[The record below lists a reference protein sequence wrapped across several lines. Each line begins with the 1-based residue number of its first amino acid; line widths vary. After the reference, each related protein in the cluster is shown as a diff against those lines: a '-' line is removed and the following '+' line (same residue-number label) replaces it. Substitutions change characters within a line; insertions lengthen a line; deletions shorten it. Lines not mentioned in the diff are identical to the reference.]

1 MARNRHSLSYQAKQ
15 ILDSKLRIGESKHR
29 LKREGEDITQWIFS
43 FSTYTSYLKHIN
55 YFINYARQEYA
66 TEFGRQ
72 PRKLEDCRKYVEPF
86 MRESISK
93 HSPWT
98 CQLQVCALAKLYNC
112 CTTNFGIDLPKRKRS
127 KIKRSRHLNQMDRHF
142 SEKNNADL
150 VSFCKCTGLRR
161 RELAAIKG
169 SDLYI
174 DENGI
179 YKLNVTKG
187 TKGGRPRQVCI
198 CYETQEELDTVIR
211 LCKEA
216 GNSNVFKKIS
226 SAADVHFYRH
236 IFCLRT
242 YEKHAR
248 PFKEYKT
255 ERLVIFRNRVIGS
268 YKTVSGKKDF
278 LTFESVCKANKIP
291 LNAKGLRDVSSAYY
305 CRDDLKGKVLDRKA
319 MLICSQALGHNR
331 ETVLQNYIY

>member
-15 ILDSKLRIGESKHR
+15 ILDRKLRIGESKHE
-29 LKREGEDITQWIFS
+29 LKRKGEDVSEWIFS
-43 FSTYTSYLKHIN
+43 YSTYTSYLKHIN
-55 YFINYARQEYA
+55 YFINYARKEYA
-66 TEFGRQ
+66 TEFGKQ
-72 PRKLEDCRKYVEPF
+72 PRNLEDCRKYVEPF
-86 MRESISK
+86 MRESIAK

-98 CQLQVCALAKLYNC
+98 CQLQICALGKLYNC
-112 CTTNFGIDLPKRKRS
+112 RTTDFGIDIPKRKRS
-127 KIKRSRHLNQMDRHF
+127 QIKRSRHSNQMDKHF
-142 SEKNNADL
+142 SEKKNADL
-150 VSFCKCTGLRR
+150 VCFCKCCGLRR

-179 YKLNVTKG
+179 YKLNVTKAS
-187 TKGGRPRQVCI
+187 KGGRPRQVTI
-198 CYETQEELDTVIR
+198 CYENQEELDTVIR

-216 GNSNVFKKIS
+216 GNSNIFKKIS
-226 SAADVHFYRH
+226 SAADVHYYRH
-236 IFCLRT
+236 IFALRT

-248 PFKEYKT
+248 SFKEYKN
-255 ERLVIFRNRVIGS
+255 ERIVIFRNRVIGS
-268 YKTVSGKKDF
+268 YKTANGKKDF
-278 LTFESVCKANKIP
+278 LTFESICKANKIP

-331 ETVLQNYIY
+331 EQVLQNYIY

>member
-1 MARNRHSLSYQAKQ
+1 MARNRYSLSYQAKQ
-15 ILDSKLRIGESKHR
+15 ILDSKLRIGESKHE
-29 LKREGEDITQWIFS
+29 LKRKGEDVSSWIFS
-43 FSTYTSYLKHIN
+43 YSTYTNYLKHIN
-55 YFINYARQEYA
+55 YFINYARKEYA

-72 PRKLEDCRKYVEPF
+72 PRTLEDCRKYVEPF

-98 CQLQVCALAKLYNC
+98 CQLQICALGKLYGC
-112 CTTNFGIDLPKRKRS
+112 STTSFNIDLPQRKRS
-127 KIKRSRHLNQMDRHF
+127 QIKRSRHSNQMDKHF

-150 VSFCKCTGLRR
+150 VCFCKCTGLRR

-174 DENGI
+174 DENGV
-179 YKLNVTKG
+179 YKLNVTKA
-187 TKGGRPRQVCI
+187 TKGGRPRQVAI

-211 LCKEA
+211 LCKEV

-226 SAADVHFYRH
+226 SAADVHYYRH
-236 IFCLRT
+236 IFALRT

-248 PFKEYKT
+248 PLEEYKN

-268 YKTVSGKKDF
+268 YQTANCKKDF
-278 LTFESVCKANKIP
+278 LAFESICRAHKIP

-305 CRDDLKGKVLDRKA
+305 CRDDLKGKVLDRRA
-319 MLICSQALGHNR
+319 MRSCSAALGHNR
-331 ETVLQNYIY
+331 ECILQNYLY

>member
-15 ILDSKLRIGESKHR
+15 ILDSKLRIGESKHE
-29 LKREGEDITQWIFS
+29 LKRKGEDVSAWIFS
-43 FSTYTSYLKHIN
+43 YSTYTSYLKHIN
-55 YFINYARQEYA
+55 YFINYARKEYV
-66 TEFGRQ
+66 TEYGKQ
-72 PRKLEDCRKYVEPF
+72 PRTLEECRKYVEPF
-86 MRESISK
+86 MRESISR

-98 CQLQVCALAKLYNC
+98 CQLQICALGKLYNC
-112 CTTNFGIDLPKRKRS
+112 RTTNFGIDIPKRKRS
-127 KIKRSRHLNQMDRHF
+127 QIKRSRHSNEMDKHF

-150 VSFCKCTGLRR
+150 VCFCKCTGLRR
-161 RELAAIKG
+161 RELVAIKG
-169 SDLYI
+169 LDLYM

-226 SAADVHFYRH
+226 SAADIHYYRH
-236 IFCLRT
+236 IFALRT

-278 LTFESVCKANKIP
+278 LTFESICKANKIP

-331 ETVLQNYIY
+331 EQVLQNYLY

>member
-15 ILDSKLRIGESKHR
+15 ILDSKLRIGESKHE
-29 LKREGEDITQWIFS
+29 LKRKSEDVSKWIFS
-43 FSTYTSYLKHIN
+43 FSTYTNYLNHIN
-55 YFINYARQEYA
+55 YFINYARKEYA

-72 PRKLEDCRKYVEPF
+72 PRKLEDCRKYIEPF
-86 MRESISK
+86 MRESVAK

-98 CQLQVCALAKLYNC
+98 CQLQICALGKLYGC
-112 CTTNFGIDLPKRKRS
+112 STTSFNIELPKRKRS
-127 KIKRSRHLNQMDRHF
+127 QIKRSRHSNQMDKHF

-150 VSFCKCTGLRR
+150 VCFCKCCGLRR

-174 DENGI
+174 DANGI
-179 YKLNVTKG
+179 YKLNVTKA
-187 TKGGRPRQVCI
+187 TKGGRPRQVTV

-226 SAADVHFYRH
+226 SAADVHYYRH
-236 IFCLRT
+236 IFALRN
-242 YEKHAR
+242 YERHAR
-248 PFKEYKT
+248 SFKEYKN
-255 ERLVIFRNRVIGS
+255 ERIVIFRNRVIGS
-268 YKTVSGKKDF
+268 YKSTNGKKDF
-278 LTFESVCKANKIP
+278 LTFESICRAHKIP
-291 LNAKGLRDVSSAYY
+291 LNAKGLRDVSCAYY

-319 MLICSQALGHNR
+319 MLICSQTLGHNR
-331 ETVLQNYIY
+331 ETVLQNYLY

>member
-15 ILDSKLRIGESKHR
+15 ILDSKLRIGESKHD
-29 LKREGEDITQWIFS
+29 LKRDGEDVSKWIFS
-43 FSTYTSYLKHIN
+43 WSTYTNYMKHIN
-55 YFINYARQEYA
+55 YFINYARKEYA

-72 PRKLEDCRKYVEPF
+72 PRKLEDCRKYIEPF
-86 MRESISK
+86 MRESIAK

-98 CQLQVCALAKLYNC
+98 CQLQVCALGKLYNC
-112 CTTNFGIDLPKRKRS
+112 RTTDFGIDIPKRKRS
-127 KIKRSRHLNQMDRHF
+127 QIKRSRHSNQMDKHF

-150 VSFCKCTGLRR
+150 VCFCKCTGLRR

-169 SDLYI
+169 SDLYL

-187 TKGGRPRQVCI
+187 TKGGRQRQVTL
-198 CYETQEELDTVIR
+198 CYENQEELDIIIR

-216 GNSNVFKKIS
+216 GSSNAFKKIS
-226 SAADVHFYRH
+226 SAADVHYYRH
-236 IFCLRT
+236 IFALRN
-242 YEKHAR
+242 YERHAR

-255 ERLVIFRNRVIGS
+255 ERLVIFRNRVVGS
-268 YKTVSGKKDF
+268 YNTMSGKKDF
-278 LTFESVCKANKIP
+278 LTFESICKANKIP

-319 MLICSQALGHNR
+319 MFICSQALGHNR
-331 ETVLQNYIY
+331 ETVLQNYLY

>member
-1 MARNRHSLSYQAKQ
+1 MARNRYSLSYQAKQ
-15 ILDSKLRIGESKHR
+15 ILDSKLRIGESKHD
-29 LKREGEDITQWIFS
+29 LKRKGEDVSSWIFS
-43 FSTYTSYLKHIN
+43 YSTYTNYLKHIN
-55 YFINYARQEYA
+55 YFINYARKEYA

-72 PRKLEDCRKYVEPF
+72 PKTLEDCRKYVEPF
-86 MRESISK
+86 MRESIK
-93 HSPWT
+93 RHSPWS
-98 CQLQVCALAKLYNC
+98 CQLKICALGKLYARS
-112 CTTNFGIDLPKRKRS
+112 TNSFNIELPKRKRS
-127 KIKRSRHLNQMDRHF
+127 QIKRSRHPNQMDKHF

-150 VSFCKCTGLRR
+150 VCFCKCTGLRR
-161 RELAAIKG
+161 RELAAIRG

-198 CYETQEELDTVIR
+198 CYETQEELDIVIR

-216 GNSNVFKKIS
+216 SNSNIFKKIS
-226 SAADVHFYRH
+226 SAADVHYYRH
-236 IFCLRT
+236 IFALRT

-248 PFKEYKT
+248 LFKEFRN
-255 ERLVIFRNRVIGS
+255 ERLVIFRNRVVAS
-268 YKTVSGKKDF
+268 YRTANGKKDL
-278 LTFESVCKANKIP
+278 LTFESICRAHKIS

-331 ETVLQNYIY
+331 EQVLQNYLY

>member
-15 ILDSKLRIGESKHR
+15 ILDSKLRIGESKHD
-29 LKREGEDITQWIFS
+29 LKRKGEDISKWIFS
-43 FSTYTSYLKHIN
+43 WSTYTGYMKHIN
-55 YFINYARQEYA
+55 YFINYARKEYA
-66 TEFGRQ
+66 TEFGKQ
-72 PRKLEDCRKYVEPF
+72 PRTLEDCRKYIEPF
-86 MRESISK
+86 MRESIAK

-98 CQLQVCALAKLYNC
+98 CQLQICALAKLYNC
-112 CTTNFGIDLPKRKRS
+112 RTTDFNINLPKRKRS
-127 KIKRSRHLNQMDRHF
+127 QIKRSRHSNQMDKHF
-142 SEKNNADL
+142 SEKNNSDL
-150 VSFCKCTGLRR
+150 VCFCKCTGLRR

-187 TKGGRPRQVCI
+187 TKGGRPRQVTV

-226 SAADVHFYRH
+226 SAADVHYYRH
-236 IFCLRT
+236 IFALRT

-255 ERLVIFRNRVIGS
+255 ERLVIFRNRVVGS
-268 YKTVSGKKDF
+268 YRTVSGKKDF
-278 LTFESVCKANKIP
+278 LTFESICRAHKIP
-291 LNAKGLRDVSSAYY
+291 LNAKGLRDVSCAYY

-319 MLICSQALGHNR
+319 ILICSQALGHNR
-331 ETVLQNYIY
+331 ETVLQNYLY

>member
-15 ILDSKLRIGESKHR
+15 ILDSKLRIGESKHE
-29 LKREGEDITQWIFS
+29 LKRDGKDVSKWIFS
-43 FSTYTSYLKHIN
+43 YSTYTYYLKHIN
-55 YFINYARQEYA
+55 YFINYARKEYA
-66 TEFGRQ
+66 TEFGKQ

-86 MRESISK
+86 MRESVAK

-98 CQLQVCALAKLYNC
+98 CQLQICALGKLYNC
-112 CTTNFGIDLPKRKRS
+112 RTTDFNIDLPKRKRS
-127 KIKRSRHLNQMDRHF
+127 QIKRSRHSNQMDKHF

-150 VSFCKCTGLRR
+150 VCFCKCTGLRR

-174 DENGI
+174 DEKGI
-179 YKLNVTKG
+179 YKLNVTKA
-187 TKGGRPRQVCI
+187 TKGGRPRQVVV
-198 CYETQEELDTVIR
+198 CYENQEELDTVIR

-216 GNSNVFKKIS
+216 GNSNIFKKIS

-242 YEKHAR
+242 YEKHSR
-248 PFKEYKT
+248 TFKEYKN

-268 YKTVSGKKDF
+268 YKTANGKKDF
-278 LTFESVCKANKIP
+278 LTFESICRAHKIS

-331 ETVLQNYIY
+331 EQVLQNYLY

>member
-15 ILDSKLRIGESKHR
+15 ILDSKLRIGESKHE
-29 LKREGEDITQWIFS
+29 LKRKGEDVSAWIFS
-43 FSTYTSYLKHIN
+43 YSTYTSYLKHIN
-55 YFINYARQEYA
+55 YFINYARKEYV
-66 TEFGRQ
+66 TEFGKQ

-86 MRESISK
+86 IRESVAK

-98 CQLQVCALAKLYNC
+98 CQLQICALGKLYNC
-112 CTTNFGIDLPKRKRS
+112 RTTDFNIDLPKRKRS

-150 VSFCKCTGLRR
+150 VCFCKCCGLRR

-187 TKGGRPRQVCI
+187 TKGGRPRQVAI
-198 CYETQEELDTVIR
+198 SYENREELDTVIR

-216 GNSNVFKKIS
+216 GNSNIFKKIS
-226 SAADVHFYRH
+226 SAADVHYYRH

-248 PFKEYKT
+248 PFKEYKN
-255 ERLVIFRNRVIGS
+255 ERLVIFRNRVVGS
-268 YKTVSGKKDF
+268 YKSVSGKKDF
-278 LTFESVCKANKIP
+278 LTFESICKANKIP
-291 LNAKGLRDVSSAYY
+291 LNAKGLRDVSCAYY

-319 MLICSQALGHNR
+319 MFICSQALGHNR
-331 ETVLQNYIY
+331 EQVLQNYLY

>member
-15 ILDSKLRIGESKHR
+15 ILDSKLRIGESKHD
-29 LKREGEDITQWIFS
+29 LKRKGEDVSKWIFS
-43 FSTYTSYLKHIN
+43 FSTYSSYLKQIT
-55 YFINYARQEYA
+55 YFINYARKEYA
-66 TEFGRQ
+66 TEFGKQ
-72 PRKLEDCRKYVEPF
+72 PRTLEYCRKYVEPF
-86 MRESISK
+86 MKESISR

-98 CQLQVCALAKLYNC
+98 CQLQICALGKLYNC
-112 CTTNFGIDLPKRKRS
+112 RTTDFNIDIPKRKRS
-127 KIKRSRHLNQMDRHF
+127 QIKRSRHSNQMDKHF

-150 VSFCKCTGLRR
+150 VCFCKCCGLRR

-174 DENGI
+174 DKNGI
-179 YKLNVTKG
+179 YKLNVTKA
-187 TKGGRPRQVCI
+187 TKGGRPRQVTV
-198 CYETQEELDTVIR
+198 CYETQEEFDTVIR

-216 GNSNVFKKIS
+216 GNSNIFKKIS
-226 SAADVHFYRH
+226 SAADVHYYRH
-236 IFCLRT
+236 IFAMRT
-242 YEKHAR
+242 YERHAR
-248 PFKEYKT
+248 QFTEFRN

-268 YKTVSGKKDF
+268 YKTANGKKDF
-278 LTFESVCKANKIP
+278 LTFESICRAHKIP

-331 ETVLQNYIY
+331 EQVLQNYLY

>member
-15 ILDSKLRIGESKHR
+15 ILDHKLRIGESKHE
-29 LKREGEDITQWIFS
+29 LKRDGEDVSEWIFS
-43 FSTYTSYLKHIN
+43 YSTYTSYLKHIN
-55 YFINYARQEYA
+55 YFINFARKEYA

-72 PRKLEDCRKYVEPF
+72 PRNLEDCRKYVEPF
-86 MRESISK
+86 MRESITK

-98 CQLQVCALAKLYNC
+98 CQLQICALGKLYNC
-112 CTTNFGIDLPKRKRS
+112 RTTDFNIDIPKRKRS
-127 KIKRSRHLNQMDRHF
+127 QIKRSRHSNQMDKHF

-150 VSFCKCTGLRR
+150 VCFCKCCGLRR

-187 TKGGRPRQVCI
+187 TKGGRPRQVTI
-198 CYETQEELDTVIR
+198 CYENQEELDIIIR

-216 GNSNVFKKIS
+216 GNSNAFKKIS
-226 SAADVHFYRH
+226 PAADIHYYRH
-236 IFCLRT
+236 IFAMRT

-248 PFKEYKT
+248 PFKEFRN
-255 ERLVIFRNRVIGS
+255 ERLVIYRNRVVAS
-268 YKTVSGKKDF
+268 YRTVSGKKNF
-278 LTFESVCKANKIP
+278 LTFESICRAHKIP
-291 LNAKGLRDVSSAYY
+291 LNAKGLRDVSCAYY
-305 CRDDLKGKVLDRKA
+305 CRDDLKGKVLDRKS
-319 MLICSQALGHNR
+319 MFSCSSALGHNR
-331 ETVLQNYIY
+331 ETVLQNYLY